1 MSIIKGTNTK
11 PRRRAFALVAAF
23 ALLCFV
29 VTALLCGALG
39 SQPASSAF
47 ADSSNFASQS
57 SGTHSSKSGS
67 TASKSEKSGSSSSS
81 ARSAGGSSS
90 GGSSTSGKSAS
101 GNTASGKSAS
111 GSAAGS
117 AAAGVATG
125 AAAGGANGNGNAAGS
140 TNGNASAGSGNG
152 NGSTSGSDA
161 GQATGGNGQAA
172 GGNGQSAG
180 NATGSTDGDP
190 DADATSTNA
199 ADGDASNSDA
209 ANHDDEISLTA
220 FSDDNEIGDYS
231 DVSFFVLI
239 DKQWVRVN
247 TDGTLFEGSDTS
259 TYKTLRIAAH
269 DNNWGGQDRL
279 IITGDALY
287 KVYKNFGFTSEGF
300 YDTSTGGNQHGYRVF
315 ANTVENKTAGETTQ
329 DYLWA
334 DGARAWYSKPNTS
347 SYADPTYW
355 HVPLRICSTDTKHYQ
370 RATRIYYV
378 PNNKE
383 GIGNSY
389 FFDNTAGKYPNGMPV
404 EEEGMKA
411 ANTFYCINVS
421 DDENLVYDEGESRP
435 ATQYA
440 LVNNKAS
447 FTVKSP
453 TAEHAWKA
461 TCGGKT
467 LTLDGTSNGDGTIT
481 YVSEEDVTGDVTVTP
496 EQSKVGSF
504 DLTYNAATLS
514 SNLTTLGTTA
524 VARQQVVT
532 DGTVSAGQ
540 EKNKASVSVT
550 YDPADG
556 KYTVLSPDN
565 DVLDVKFA
573 YDANGR
579 YFKYKFAGWKVKS
592 TGKILKAGQTLT
604 ASELKVAV
612 GSSSKVQLDAVWK
625 GVDAANRVSSVNFYV
640 NTVCEVADNL
650 TNGFVTEIGESFTK
664 SVFTT
669 TIQGTDGLGISS
681 KNPGSVNVTVLAPPT
696 REASAYETDSK
707 LRTLTETPFTPEQSV
722 TGASYTGDGIS
733 LGGFPSDESVL
744 ANLRSSSAKTITIDG
759 VAVPKDRIT
768 SDNFTV
774 RWYVLKCDRS
784 DGWHVDGILVA
795 KKTEFVVQKS
805 FAGDADAVAAVK
817 AGGFNLSVE
826 HQETQNGVATTER
839 DYTLSLD
846 KKGSEA
852 SGQTGYTSYDA
863 DSDTYTWVLEGRQGR
878 TYTVKENNYVTQ
890 DDSFHNT
897 CLYKVSNDEDAT
909 KGWSTYQPDQGVSV
923 SPDSVA
929 SDLPAAAYKTVAFN
943 NVYTRAGMLNVW
955 KVDSV
960 SHDGIQGVIY
970 QLKYEDGHAPNL
982 YHRPGTSDY
991 STDDNAQQEGYTEQ
1005 VSQIETDA
1013 QGRFSVKLAI
1023 NPTTAE
1029 ATYLL
1034 EETLPL
1040 GYEGANKIRVTV
1052 SDQGTVKTAAVVDS
1066 VTDAS
1071 MEPEGGWLEGVG
1083 TSILTIKNVS
1093 KEYTSVRAEKKWD
1106 GVTGSGR
1113 LPVVVELCR
1122 NGVPL
1127 NEADAS
1133 YRQALSYDN
1142 NWTYEWEDLPLFVDG
1157 KLAEYSL
1164 REVQIGD
1171 VSYDPSVDSDGYADY
1186 QVTAES
1192 PVYQEGANGEEH
1204 DGAYWMEGTTQHFA
1218 DHVRLTIHNA
1228 QTHGLISLSKVDEK
1242 GRALAGATFVLY
1254 SDEACTDKL
1263 QSVVS
1268 NEGGQV
1274 TFEAVPSGTYYLKE
1288 TNAPAGYKFD
1298 ADQVYKAVVSGG
1310 TVLITKV
1317 SDNGVATQAGITSIT
1332 NTFGA
1337 TLKVQ
1342 KRDGEGK
1349 PLANAQFGLY
1359 RVNDGINITPTT
1371 EIPEDMSGFTQFGD
1385 LFVTDENGEGLFA
1398 TDLSD
1403 GTYCLVETKAP
1414 NGFCSLHTQAVVKVD
1429 AGQVSVTLP
1438 DDGKWDYS
1446 DTSQGSKT
1454 CTFTVTNDILY
1465 DLPSTG
1471 GVGIAATTAAAT
1483 ALMLIALLG
1492 LSLRRVVESLRRK
1505 SAVAFGGRL
1514 GGGRRG

>member
-1 MSIIKGTNTK
+1 MT
-11 PRRRAFALVAAF
+11 ALAMLCLALV
-23 ALLCFV
+23 LLF
-29 VTALLCGALG
+29 CGPFG
-39 SQPASSAF
+39 SQLSLSSAF
-47 ADSSNFASQS
+47 ADSSSAASS
-57 SGTHSSKSGS
+57 SETKVSAGHANPTAKNASASKGSASSSKDEGTLSSASSKSSGS
-67 TASKSEKSGSSSSS
+67 ASSGSEESVKGGNSSDKEGAADSSGKESSDGPGASGSSDS
-81 ARSAGGSSS
+81 AQS
-90 GGSSTSGKSAS
+90 GA
-101 GNTASGKSAS
+101 AAS
-111 GSAAGS
+111 GS
-117 AAAGVATG
+117 V
-125 AAAGGANGNGNAAGS
+125 NE
-140 TNGNASAGSGNG
+140 SGEP
-152 NGSTSGSDA
+152 SSQDA
-161 GQATGGNGQAA
+161 
-172 GGNGQSAG
+172 QS
-180 NATGSTDGDP
+180 
-190 DADATSTNA
+190 
-199 ADGDASNSDA
+199 
-209 ANHDDEISLTA
+209 ANHDDEIALTS
-220 FSDDNEIGDYS
+220 FSDDNTIGDYS

-239 DKQWVRVN
+239 DNQWMRVN
-247 TDGTLFEGSDTS
+247 ADGTLFTDSDTS
-259 TYKTLRIAAH
+259 TYKTVRITAH
-269 DNNWGGQDRL
+269 DSNWGGQDRL
-279 IITGDALY
+279 IITGDILY
-287 KVYKNFGFTSEGF
+287 KAYKNFGFTSEGF
-300 YDTSTGGNQHGYRVF
+300 YDPSSGGNQHGYRVF
-315 ANTVENKTAGETTQ
+315 ANTVENKTVDETTQ
-329 DYLWA
+329 NYLWT
-334 DGARAWYSKPNTS
+334 DGARAWYSKTNTS
-347 SYADPTYW
+347 SYADPSYW
-355 HVPLRICSTDTKHYQ
+355 HVPLRICKNDADHYQ

-389 FFDNTAGKYPNGMPV
+389 FFDNTADKYPKGMPV

-411 ANTFYCINVS
+411 ANTFYRVTVS
-421 DDENLVYDEGESRP
+421 DDENLIYDEGETRP
-435 ATQYA
+435 ETQYA
-440 LVNNKAS
+440 LVSSKAS

-453 TAEHAWKA
+453 TAEHAWTA
-461 TCGGKT
+461 TCDGTT
-467 LTLDGTSNGDGTIT
+467 LTLDGTSNGDGTTT
-481 YVSEEDVTGDVTVTP
+481 YVSEEDVTGDITVTP
-496 EQSKVGSF
+496 VQSKIDAF

-514 SNLTTLGTTA
+514 SNLVALGTA
-524 VARQQVVT
+524 GVSRQQIVK

-550 YDPADG
+550 YNPEDG

-565 DVLDVKFA
+565 DVLDVRFA

-579 YFKYKFAGWKVKS
+579 YFKYKFAGWKVRS

-604 ASELKVAV
+604 GSELKLAV

-625 GVDAANRVSSVNFYV
+625 GIDAMNRVSSVNFYV

-669 TIQGTDGLGISS
+669 TIQGTDGLGLSS

-696 REASAYETDSK
+696 REDSAYETDAK
-707 LRTLTETPFTPEQSV
+707 LRTLVETPFAPDRSV
-722 TGASYTGDGIS
+722 TGASYSGDGIT

-774 RWYVLKCDRS
+774 RWYVLKCDKS

-795 KKTEFVVQKS
+795 KKAEFVVQKS

-826 HQETQNGVATTER
+826 HQETQNGATTTER

-846 KKGSEA
+846 KKGSA
-852 SGQTGYTSYDA
+852 SSGQTGYTSYDA
-863 DSDTYTWVLEGRQGR
+863 DTDTYTWVLEGRQGR
-878 TYTVKENNYVTQ
+878 TYTVKENNYTTQ

-897 CLYKVSNDEDAT
+897 CLYKVTNDENAT
-909 KGWSTYQPDQGVSV
+909 KGWVTYHPDQGVSV
-923 SPDSVA
+923 SPESMA

-970 QLKYEDGHAPNL
+970 QLKYEDGHSPSL
-982 YHRPGTSDY
+982 YRKPGTSNY

-1023 NPTTAE
+1023 NPATAE
-1029 ATYLL
+1029 ASYLL

-1040 GYEGANKIRVTV
+1040 GYEGASKIRVTV

-1066 VTDAS
+1066 ATDAS
-1071 MEPEGGWLEGVG
+1071 MEPEGGWVEGEG
-1083 TSILTIKNVS
+1083 TSILTIKNAS
-1093 KEYTSVRAEKKWD
+1093 KEYTSVRAEKKWEN
-1106 GVTGSGR
+1106 VSGSTR
-1113 LPVVVELCR
+1113 VPVVVELCR

-1127 NEADAS
+1127 NEADAN
-1133 YRQALSYDN
+1133 YRQVLSADN
-1142 NWTYEWEDLPLFVDG
+1142 DWTYEWENLPLFVDG

-1164 REVQIGD
+1164 REVKIGD

-1192 PVYQEGANGEEH
+1192 PVYQEGADGEEH
-1204 DGAYWMEGTTQHFA
+1204 DGAYWMEGTTRHFA
-1218 DHVRLTIHNA
+1218 DHVRLTIHNSL
-1228 QTHGLISLSKVDEK
+1228 THGLISLSKVDEK

-1254 SDEACTDKL
+1254 SDEDCTNQL

-1274 TFEAVPSGTYYLKE
+1274 AFDAVPSGTYYLKE
-1288 TNAPAGYKFD
+1288 TKAPAGYKFD
-1298 ADQVYKAVVSGG
+1298 AGQVYKAIVSGG
-1310 TVLITKV
+1310 SVLITKL
-1317 SDNGVATQAGITSIT
+1317 SDDGTATHAGITSIT

-1342 KRDGEGK
+1342 KRDGDGK

-1359 RVNDGINITPTT
+1359 RVKDGVEVTPTT
-1371 EIPEDMSGFTQFGD
+1371 EIPEDMSGFVQFGD
-1385 LFVTDENGEGLFA
+1385 LFTTNENGEGLFA
-1398 TDLSD
+1398 SDLAD

-1414 NGFCSLHTQAVVKVD
+1414 NGFCSLHTQAVIKVD

-1454 CTFTVTNDILY
+1454 CTFTVTNDVLY

-1471 GVGIAATTAAAT
+1471 GVGVAATTALAVS
-1483 ALMLIALLG
+1483 LMLLAVLG
-1492 LSLRRVVESLRRK
+1492 MSVTTSKRRGRVVGFVGHTITGS
-1505 SAVAFGGRL
+1505 SQNRL
-1514 GGGRRG
+1514 GGGRHD